1 MGGRSKLSQIKTHIA
16 MNSLTDQAAQVLAE
30 IDAELAICEKA
41 TAGPWEAGAE
51 SGMAFLSARDRCIPG
66 VSDIGLYA
74 DDTTTSE
81 GLRNLGFIAASRTVC
96 PKSLRCLK
104 TAIEGLSPAYN
115 ALPAGR
121 AWLPWEIG
129 VADKLTTLINQWNE
143 NK

>member
-1 MGGRSKLSQIKTHIA
+1 

-30 IDAELAICEKA
+30 IDAALAICEKA

-66 VSDIGLYA
+66 ISDIGLYA

-81 GLRNLGFIAASRTVC
+81 GLRNLGFIASARTVC
-96 PKSLRCLK
+96 PKSLRMNK
-104 TAIEGLSPAYN
+104 TAIEGFLEITHDSPIGA
-115 ALPAGR
+115 AGKR
-121 AWLPWEIG
+121 AESRLN
-129 VADKLTTLINQWNE
+129 TLISQWNE